1 MASLV
6 RWHTSDTDNLIIVDT
21 ASNVV
26 GVYEGELGN
35 WCEINPFACAG
46 DKPSTPTIRS
56 VFSLGVEG
64 NYFDSGNCRC
74 FYYSQFTGDY
84 LFHSVLYY
92 QTPSPR
98 YVMDGTLG
106 AFVSHGC
113 VRLALGDA
121 YYIYAYVP
129 SGTTA
134 VVC

>member
-1 MASLV
+1 MASPV
-6 RWHTSDTDNLIIVDT
+6 RWYASDTDNLIIVDT

-35 WCEINPFACAG
+35 WREANYFACADG
-46 DKPSTPTIRS
+46 KPSTPTIHG
-56 VFSLGVEG
+56 VFSLGVKG
-64 NYFDSGNCRC
+64 YYFDSGNCRC
-74 FYYSQFTGDY
+74 FYYSQIAGDY

-106 AFVSHGC
+106 ASVSHGC

-129 SGTTA
+129 SGTT
-134 VVC
+134 VVVY